1 MATWTVRPKKD
12 TTANWKASGRILEVN
27 EWGVEETTSGKYIL
41 RIGNGKDK
49 FLDLPAV
56 VDTPTLETM
65 YNTIRNFNNNMQQA
79 TSAANT
85 AAQSA
90 QTQAAAAKAA
100 AAAAKAAAAACQDIE
115 KGINSMSDK
124 ATGKK
129 YTIGVEAG
137 LVFLEETT

>member
-1 MATWTVRPKKD
+1 MATWTVKPKKD

-49 FLDLPAV
+49 FLDLQPV
-56 VDTPTLETM
+56 VDTENLAKIYSE
-65 YNTIRNFNNNMQQA
+65 ISNFNANMQQA
-79 TSAANT
+79 TSAANA

-90 QTQAAAAKAA
+90 QQQAAAAQAG
-100 AAAAKAAAAACQDIE
+100 AAACKDIQ
-115 KGINSMSDK
+115 KGINSMSDSV
-124 ATGKK
+124 TGKK

-137 LVFLEETT
+137 LVYLEETT

>member
-1 MATWTVRPKKD
+1 MATWTIRPKKD
-12 TTANWKASGRILEVN
+12 TTANWKASGRVLEVN

-56 VDTPTLETM
+56 VDNENLEKI
-65 YNTIRNFNNNMQQA
+65 YAEVSNFNNNMQQA
-79 TSAANT
+79 TAAANT
-85 AAQSA
+85 AAQTA
-90 QTQAAAAKAA
+90 QQQAAAAKAA
-100 AAAAKAAAAACQDIE
+100 AEACQDIE
-115 KGINSMSDK
+115 KGMNAMSDP

-137 LVFLEETT
+137 LVYLEETT

>member
-1 MATWTVRPKKD
+1 MATWTIRPKKD

-27 EWGVEETTSGKYIL
+27 EWGVEETASGKYIL

-56 VDTPTLETM
+56 VDTENLAKIYSE
-65 YNTIRNFNNNMQQA
+65 ISNFNANMQQA
-79 TSAANT
+79 
-85 AAQSA
+85 
-90 QTQAAAAKAA
+90 AAAAQAG
-100 AAAAKAAAAACQDIE
+100 AAACKDIQ
-115 KGINSMSDK
+115 KGINSMSDS

-137 LVFLEETT
+137 LVYLEETT

>member
-12 TTANWKASGRILEVN
+12 TTANWKASGRILEAN

-49 FLDLPAV
+49 FLDLQPV
-56 VDTPTLETM
+56 VDTENLAKIYSE
-65 YNTIRNFNNNMQQA
+65 ISNFNANMQQA
-79 TSAANT
+79 TSAANA

-90 QTQAAAAKAA
+90 QQQAAAAQAG
-100 AAAAKAAAAACQDIE
+100 AAACKDIQ
-115 KGINSMSDK
+115 KGINSMSDF

-137 LVFLEETT
+137 LVYLEETT

>member
-49 FLDLPAV
+49 FLDLQPV
-56 VDTPTLETM
+56 VDTENLAKIYSE
-65 YNTIRNFNNNMQQA
+65 IRNFNANMQQA
-79 TSAANT
+79 TSAANA

-90 QTQAAAAKAA
+90 QQQAAAAQAG
-100 AAAAKAAAAACQDIE
+100 AAACKDIQ
-115 KGINSMSDK
+115 KGINSMSDSV
-124 ATGKK
+124 TGKK

-137 LVFLEETT
+137 LVYLEETT

>member
-1 MATWTVRPKKD
+1 MATWTIRPKKD

-27 EWGVEETTSGKYIL
+27 EWGVEETTSGKCIL

-56 VDTPTLETM
+56 VDTENLAKIYSE
-65 YNTIRNFNNNMQQA
+65 ISNFNANMQQA

-90 QTQAAAAKAA
+90 QQQAAAAQAG
-100 AAAAKAAAAACQDIE
+100 AAACKDIQ
-115 KGINSMSDK
+115 KGINSMSDSV
-124 ATGKK
+124 TGKK

-137 LVFLEETT
+137 LVYLEETT

>member
-1 MATWTVRPKKD
+1 MATWTIKPKKD
-12 TTANWKASGRILEVN
+12 TTANWKASGRILEAN

-41 RIGNGKDK
+41 SIGNGKDK

-56 VDTPTLETM
+56 VDTPTLEMM
-65 YNTIRNFNNNMQQA
+65 YNTIQNFNNNMQQA

-90 QTQAAAAKAA
+90 QTQ

>member
-1 MATWTVRPKKD
+1 MATWTIRPKKD
-12 TTANWKASGRILEVN
+12 TTANWKASGRILEAN
-27 EWGVEETTSGKYIL
+27 EWGVEETASGKYIL

-56 VDTPTLETM
+56 VDTENLAKIYSE
-65 YNTIRNFNNNMQQA
+65 ISNFNANMQQA
-79 TSAANT
+79 TSAANA

-90 QTQAAAAKAA
+90 QQQAAACK
-100 AAAAKAAAAACQDIE
+100 DIQ
-115 KGINSMSDK
+115 KGINSMSDS

-137 LVFLEETT
+137 LVYLEETT

>member
-1 MATWTVRPKKD
+1 MATWTVKPKKD

-65 YNTIRNFNNNMQQA
+65 YNTIQNFNNNMQQA
-79 TSAANT
+79 TSAA
-85 AAQSA
+85 
-90 QTQAAAAKAA
+90 
-100 AAAAKAAAAACQDIE
+100 KAAAAACKDIQ
-115 KGINSMSDK
+115 KGINSMSDS

-137 LVFLEETT
+137 LVYLEETT

>member
-1 MATWTVRPKKD
+1 MATWTVKPKKD
-12 TTANWKASGRILEVN
+12 TTANWKESGRVLEVN

-56 VDTPTLETM
+56 VDTENLAKIYSE
-65 YNTIRNFNNNMQQA
+65 ISNFNANMQQA

-85 AAQSA
+85 AAQ
-90 QTQAAAAKAA
+90 TAKDQ

-115 KGINSMSDK
+115 KGINSMSDA

>member
-1 MATWTVRPKKD
+1 MATWTVKPKKD

-65 YNTIRNFNNNMQQA
+65 YNTIQNFNNNIQQA

-85 AAQSA
+85 AAQAA
-90 QTQAAAAKAA
+90 QAQAT
-100 AAAAKAAAAACQDIE
+100 AAKAAAAACKDIQ
-115 KGINSMSDK
+115 KGINSMSDS

-137 LVFLEETT
+137 LVYLEETT

>member
-1 MATWTVRPKKD
+1 MATWTIRPKKD

-56 VDTPTLETM
+56 VDTENLAKIYSE
-65 YNTIRNFNNNMQQA
+65 ISNFNANMQQA

-85 AAQSA
+85 AAQ
-90 QTQAAAAKAA
+90 TAKEQ

-115 KGINSMSDK
+115 KGINSMSDV

>member
-1 MATWTVRPKKD
+1 MATWTVKPKKD

-27 EWGVEETTSGKYIL
+27 EWGVEETASGKYIL

-49 FLDLPAV
+49 FLDLQPV
-56 VDTPTLETM
+56 VDTENLAKIYSE
-65 YNTIRNFNNNMQQA
+65 ISNFNANMQQA
-79 TSAANT
+79 TSAAHA

-90 QTQAAAAKAA
+90 QQQAAAAQAG
-100 AAAAKAAAAACQDIE
+100 AAACKDIQ
-115 KGINSMSDK
+115 KGINSMSDS

-137 LVFLEETT
+137 LVYLEETT

>member
-12 TTANWKASGRILEVN
+12 TTANWKASGRILEAN

-56 VDTPTLETM
+56 VDTPTLEKM
-65 YNTIRNFNNNMQQA
+65 YNTIQNFNNNMQQA
-79 TSAANT
+79 TSAANA

-90 QTQAAAAKAA
+90 QAG
-100 AAAAKAAAAACQDIE
+100 AAACKDIQ
-115 KGINSMSDK
+115 KGINSMSDS

-137 LVFLEETT
+137 LVYLEETT